1 MPAGTALV
9 APVLSLPVADPEPL
23 RISRAGR
30 ECPVCALAPCAS
42 PLDCAAEFLVHA
54 WVACAD
60 CAGTGW
66 DTTGMAIWCRA
77 CGGSKIVEG

>member
-1 MPAGTALV
+1 MPVALAVV
-9 APVLSLPVADPEPL
+9 APVLSVPVAELKPV
-23 RISRAGR
+23 RVSRAGR
-30 ECPVCALAPCAS
+30 ECPVCASAPCSS
-42 PLDCAAEFLVHA
+42 PLDCAAEFSAHV

-66 DTTGMAIWCRA
+66 DSTGMAIWCRV